1 MRKNQMQYNW
11 GLFLEAAKRWFN
23 DMQDDEDE
31 TLIRCG
37 ISRSYYAAFHVCQQ
51 YLISID
57 MGADV
62 HGDGSHMAVIKSF
75 KQLGDA
81 KTNRECKKI
90 SVDLSRLKNR
100 RISADYRDVL
110 LSGDP
115 SYIGTKKKVLEQSIK
130 EADSIIHMIS
140 KLPDFDYKC

>member
-1 MRKNQMQYNW
+1 MSKNQMQYNW
-11 GLFLEAAKRWFN
+11 GLFLEAAKRWLS

-62 HGDGSHMAVIKSF
+62 HCDGSHMAVINSF

-81 KTNRECKKI
+81 RNNRECKKI
-90 SVDLSRLKNR
+90 AVDLSRLKNK

-110 LSGDP
+110 LSGNR

-140 KLPDFDYKC
+140 MLPGFGYKC